1 MADTLQFFNEY
12 LPNKITSNPGL
23 VSSVN
28 AVFQFDIDG
37 AGTWTLDLSGPPG
50 SVKEGPAEN
59 PGCTIVVSKA
69 DWEALLDKPGSAMTL
84 FMTGKLKIK
93 GSMAQGMAL
102 QKILA

>member
-1 MADTLQFFNEY
+1 MADTVQFFTEY
-12 LPNKITSNPGL
+12 LPKKITDNPSL
-23 VSSVN
+23 ATQVN
-28 AVFQFDIDG
+28 AVFQFDIAD
-37 AGTWTLDLSGPPG
+37 AGTWTLDLASSPG
-50 SVKEGPAEN
+50 SVREGPAEN